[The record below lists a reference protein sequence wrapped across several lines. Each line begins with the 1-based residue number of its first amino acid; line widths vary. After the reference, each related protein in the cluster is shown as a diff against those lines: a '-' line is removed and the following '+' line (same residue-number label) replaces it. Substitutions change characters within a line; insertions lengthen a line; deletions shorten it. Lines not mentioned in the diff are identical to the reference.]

1 MYATAITKDQRA
13 ALKRVFDRQAL
24 ILTYG
29 KTGEL
34 NMPARA
40 ENYAPGFA
48 PVMTYRQFRKLAF
61 VSFGAL
67 MVPWCGMW
75 LGIESDGYTHS

>member
-1 MYATAITKDQRA
+1 MNVLTKAQRA

-24 ILTYG
+24 VLEWNG
-29 KTGEL
+29 KTY
-34 NMPARA
+34 MPSRA
-40 ENYAPGFA
+40 ANYAPDESG
-48 PVMTYRQFRKLAF
+48 PLMTYRQFRKLAH

-75 LGIESDGYTHS
+75 LGIETDGYTHS